1 MSAPTLGALL
11 DRRDL
16 HLRAVTRIPSARR
29 DAELRWV
36 HSSDLPDPS
45 PFLDDGVALLTT
57 GSQFGRTSAHDYVGR
72 LVDRGVRAL
81 GFGTGV
87 VIPAVPDDLVAAC
100 ERTGL
105 PLFEVPYRTPF
116 LAIARAC
123 ADANAAHAFARRS
136 WALAAQRSVSLA
148 ALRSDPLPAAIG
160 ELAHQLGG
168 WVGLFD
174 AAGGLSVARPADLPA
189 TAAAP
194 LADAVARMLDAG
206 GRAADTVTIGGS
218 AFSVLTLGRGGALR
232 GALAIGAADVD
243 QEARGV
249 ITTVVAMAGF
259 ALEHAAGLSRG
270 HAALRTGV
278 LRALA
283 GGDAALAASIAE
295 AAWGALPAEPVRAGV
310 VAGCADD
317 PTGYLEARAAHAPG
331 ALFFAPQGDEIVLV
345 LGEGEDAPEPLWT
358 RFGGRVGL
366 SRPTGYARLAAAID
380 EARAALPD
388 DGASTYSPGSADL
401 FRSASRDQLAA
412 ARALLEPVRRP
423 GGPLEHHLRV
433 WLDNDAS
440 NDRTAAALG
449 IHRHTV
455 RAHIQRAGELLGL
468 DLTSFSARARVW
480 AALRVCDVDSG
491 SAPRLFEDA

>member
-218 AFSVLTLGRGGALR
+218 AFSVQTLGRGGALR
-232 GALAIGAADVD
+232 GALAIGA
-243 QEARGV
+243 
-249 ITTVVAMAGF
+249 
-259 ALEHAAGLSRG
+259 
-270 HAALRTGV
+270 
-278 LRALA
+278 RA
-283 GGDAALAASIAE
+283 
-295 AAWGALPAEPVRAGV
+295 
-310 VAGCADD
+310 
-317 PTGYLEARAAHAPG
+317 ARARAPRG
-331 ALFFAPQGDEIVLV
+331 RAARAP
-345 LGEGEDAPEPLWT
+345 P
-358 RFGGRVGL
+358 
-366 SRPTGYARLAAAID
+366 ARLARQRRVERSHGGRARDPSPHRARPHP
-380 EARAALPD
+380 ARRRAA
-388 DGASTYSPGSADL
+388 GA
-401 FRSASRDQLAA
+401 RSH
-412 ARALLEPVRRP
+412 V
-423 GGPLEHHLRV
+423 V
-433 WLDNDAS
+433 
-440 NDRTAAALG
+440 
-449 IHRHTV
+449 
-455 RAHIQRAGELLGL
+455 QRAGAGVGG
-468 DLTSFSARARVW
+468 AARVRRRQRIR
-480 AALRVCDVDSG
+480 APLVRRRVRRICSR
-491 SAPRLFEDA
+491 SIR